1 MIETTWCPSAL
12 HLVLSGISGH
22 NLRMDPYDRLGP
34 LAVLVRLIYM
44 VPAAIFYLLVYMFR
58 RLKRWYIGGQAE
70 SWPAADAAVSGSYEI
85 DENQSALSR
94 NGWGD
99 EHSDAE
105 YHPRWSVAIQY
116 CYQAEGESYSG
127 TYFLPQTYSD
137 GDRASEAERAWVG
150 KQIVVRY
157 NPSKPAQ
164 SFFLEQD
171 GAPGKPHIPWLISYG
186 PYLTN
191 LSLK

>member
-1 MIETTWCPSAL
+1 MFRS
-12 HLVLSGISGH
+12 VSGN
-22 NLRMDPYDRLGP
+22 NLRMTNYDRVGP
-34 LAVLVRLIYM
+34 LAWLVRLIYM
-44 VPAAIFYLLVYMFR
+44 VPVAIVYLLVYMFR
-58 RLKRWYIGGQAE
+58 RLRRWHIGGRAE

-105 YHPRWSVAIQY
+105 YYSRWSVAIQY
-116 CYQAEGESYSG
+116 SYQANGELYSG

-137 GDRASEAERAWVG
+137 GDLASEAERAWVG

-171 GAPGKPHIPWLISYG
+171 GAPGKPHIPRLLSYS

>member
-1 MIETTWCPSAL
+1 LNPTWCSSAFL
-12 HLVLSGISGH
+12 LVLSGISGH
-22 NLRMDPYDRLGP
+22 NLRMDPYDRVGP
-34 LAVLVRLIYM
+34 LAIMVRLVYM
-44 VPAAIFYLLVYMFR
+44 VPAAIVYLLVYMAR
-58 RLKRWYIGGQAE
+58 RIRRWYIGGRAE

-99 EHSDAE
+99 ERSDGE
-105 YHPRWSVAIQY
+105 YYPRWSVAIQY
-116 CYQAEGESYSG
+116 SYQADGESYAG

-137 GDRASEAERAWVG
+137 GVLASEAERAWVG

-157 NPSKPAQ
+157 NPSRPDQ

-171 GAPGKPHIPWLISYG
+171 GAPGKPHIPRLISYG